1 MGWKTIY
8 SITQK
13 DFQNMYN
20 AGQYNWGDHSIFSM
34 TYSGQ
39 TIWGAG
45 KWAQA
50 GAPPMLSPKLPHRPG
65 TKTRIT
71 IKFFVIWEKGVS
83 GSVSVGVVFYKDGD
97 TCKDPNGNDLH
108 GVKVTLYNPAPTDY
122 GEFHTLV
129 IEQENNNITKYADGQ
144 YLSST
149 SLEPPLNSLKVT
161 AYPSDVYV
169 STTDVFLGYLIT
181 DVTVEYYDIWEDI
194 MNQITSMM
202 NMMIWIMI
210 AVVGISLFVRLFKK
224 E

>member
-20 AGQYNWGDHSIFSM
+20 AGQYNWGDHSIFSI

-45 KWAQA
+45 KWAQS
-50 GAPPMLSPKLPHRPG
+50 GAPPMLSPRIEHKPG
-65 TKTRIT
+65 FKTRIT
-71 IKFFVIWEKGVS
+71 VKFFVIWERGVT
-83 GSVSVGVVFYKDGD
+83 GSVNVGVVFYKDGD
-97 TCKDPNGNDLH
+97 TCKDPNGNDIH
-108 GVKVTLYNPAPTDY
+108 GASVTLSTPPSTDY

-129 IEQENNNITKYADGQ
+129 VEQENNTIKWSADSIQLG
-144 YLSST
+144 ST
-149 SLEPPLNSLKVT
+149 SLESPLTSLKIV
-161 AYPSDVYV
+161 AYPSNVYV
-169 STTDVFLGYLIT
+169 PSTDVFIGYLIT
-181 DVTVEYYDIWEDI
+181 DVTVEYYDVWEDI

>member
-20 AGQYNWGDHSIFSM
+20 AGQYNWGDHSIFSI
-34 TYSGQ
+34 TYSSQ

-45 KWAQA
+45 KYAQSSS
-50 GAPPMLSPKLPHRPG
+50 PPMFSPKLPHKPG
-65 TKTRIT
+65 YKTRIT
-71 IKFFVIWEKGVS
+71 IKFFAIWETNVTGEVD
-83 GSVSVGVVFYKDGD
+83 VGVVFFKDGD
-97 TCKDPNGNDLH
+97 SCRDPNGNNYIYGLDR
-108 GVKVTLYNPAPTDY
+108 VEVTSHPDY
-122 GEFHTLV
+122 GAFHTVV
-129 IEQENNNITKYADGQ
+129 IEQENNTVTITIDGKDPR
-144 YLSST
+144 ST
-149 SLEPPLNSLKVT
+149 SFDPPLNTVT
-161 AYPSDVYV
+161 VVARFVDVVAPS
-169 STTDVFLGYLIT
+169 TDVFIGYLIT
-181 DVTVEYYDIWEDI
+181 DVTVEYYDVWEDI

>member
-45 KWAQA
+45 KWSQQSS
-50 GAPPMLSPKLPHRPG
+50 PLMLSPRLPHKPG
-65 TKTRIT
+65 FKTRIT
-71 IKFFVIWEKGVS
+71 IKFFAIWETDVTGEVD
-83 GSVSVGVVFYKDGD
+83 VGVIFFKDGD
-97 TCKDPNGNDLH
+97 TCKTPEGKDYFYGYGRVEATSHP
-108 GVKVTLYNPAPTDY
+108 DY
-122 GEFHTLV
+122 GAFHTV
-129 IEQENNNITKYADGQ
+129 VVEQENNTITITIDGKDP
-144 YLSST
+144 LT
-149 SLEPPLNSLKVT
+149 RSLEPPLNTVVVATRFLDVVAPT
-161 AYPSDVYV
+161 PDVYI
-169 STTDVFLGYLIT
+169 GYLIT
-181 DVTVEYYDIWEDI
+181 DVTIEYYDIWEDI

-210 AVVGISLFVRLFKK
+210 AVVGISLFMRLFKK